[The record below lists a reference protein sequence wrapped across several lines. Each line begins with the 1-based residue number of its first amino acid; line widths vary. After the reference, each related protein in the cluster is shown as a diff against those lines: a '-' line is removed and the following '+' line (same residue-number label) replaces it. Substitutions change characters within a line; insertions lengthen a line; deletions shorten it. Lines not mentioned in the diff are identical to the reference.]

1 MIYLH
6 EKPVSD
12 ILIRHWANESESA
25 MDEEATYKIR
35 QVETGIVYAEAV
47 DIIPCRY
54 TYEATDE
61 PIDEAESVGDAE

>member
-6 EKPVSD
+6 KKPVSD
-12 ILIRHWANESESA
+12 SLIRHWANESESD

-35 QVETGIVYAEAV
+35 QVETDIIYAEAV

-54 TYEATDE
+54 TYNATDE
-61 PIDEAESVGDAE
+61 PIETESVGDAE

>member
-1 MIYLH
+1 MNFLD
-6 EKPVSD
+6 ENG
-12 ILIRHWANESESA
+12 LGRHWANESEIA

-54 TYEATDE
+54 IYEVTDE
-61 PIDEAESVGDAE
+61 PIDEAESVSDAE